1 MFTGIV
7 EEVGRVRAVSGS
19 RVVFEAHKV
28 LQGTAVGD
36 SLDVNGVCL
45 TVTAL
50 GQDSFMVEL
59 MPETRRRTNLGNLRP
74 GEEVNLERAVPLGGR
89 LGGHLVQGHVDAM
102 GRLLSAVPE
111 EGAMVMEFSVPEAL
125 MSYVVAQGFIAVDGV
140 SLTVVR
146 LGLTSFSISLVTY
159 TLEHTNLRRR
169 RPGDGVNVEVDV
181 LAKYVERLR
190 SNQGINMEWLAQ
202 KGFLEVGHAA

>member
-59 MPETRRRTNLGNLRP
+59 MP
-74 GEEVNLERAVPLGGR
+74 
-89 LGGHLVQGHVDAM
+89 
-102 GRLLSAVPE
+102 
-111 EGAMVMEFSVPEAL
+111 
-125 MSYVVAQGFIAVDGV
+125 
-140 SLTVVR
+140 
-146 LGLTSFSISLVTY
+146 
-159 TLEHTNLRRR
+159 
-169 RPGDGVNVEVDV
+169 
-181 LAKYVERLR
+181 
-190 SNQGINMEWLAQ
+190 
-202 KGFLEVGHAA
+202 